1 MSALTARQARRW
13 ELIVPLA
20 LLLVYTV
27 CFGLYSLHRET
38 KEGVEHARQDARRK
52 VAVEMTHLQESLDYL
67 LQKGELAA
75 IRESLSSLGYNPLL
89 QVGLLVDDQ
98 QTVLASTRLAL
109 IGHPAGEAWPEVDQ
123 PENARWRQ
131 QALKHMQ
138 GVVEASADGKSI
150 IGYYP
155 VPLSIG
161 QAPRRVGYLFFQH
174 DLTELENA
182 SRYTA
187 ERSVL
192 RSMVLLL
199 VIAGGMGLIVYALLG
214 QRIRRLVTATE
225 GMAEQI
231 GRSREQLRE
240 NEERF
245 QTLVDR
251 SPDAI
256 FVHREGSIVFANPA
270 AGAVVGYERAEE
282 LQGRKLAELVQHG
295 DEEALTESA
304 DEQGMR
310 EVHWVHRSGRLV
322 LGEVVTFPLVFE
334 AQPARVSIVRDITER
349 KHLREKLQTADRMAS
364 IGALASGVA
373 HEINN
378 PLSFMLS
385 NLRFVRDE
393 FKELPEGWDALAK
406 ERLKEIQEA
415 LGESLEGGERVN
427 EIVQDLR
434 RFARGDD
441 GKRAPVNLH
450 TVLDLCGS
458 IARSQLRHRAQL
470 VKAYG
475 ELPPVHASESR
486 LGQLFL
492 NLIVNAA
499 QAIPEGADAKANEVR
514 ITTWREGADQVA
526 VEVKD
531 TGVGI
536 PPENL
541 HRLFDPFFTTKP
553 VGVGTGLGLSISL
566 NIVKAMG
573 GRITVDSEPGKG
585 TAFRVFLPVGEA
597 GAAPVSE
604 SSGGQ
609 HS

>member
-1 MSALTARQARRW
+1 MSERPSRSARLR
-13 ELIVPLA
+13 ELILP
-20 LLLVYTV
+20 LLLLVVYTV

-38 KEGVEHARQDARRK
+38 REGVADARQDARRK
-52 VAVEMTHLQESLDYL
+52 VSVEMTQLQASLDYL
-67 LQKGELAA
+67 LKAGNIAA
-75 IRESLSSLGYNPLL
+75 VRESLASLGYNPLL

-98 QTVLASTRLAL
+98 QRVLASTRLAL
-109 IGHPAGEAWPEVDQ
+109 AGRPAAEAWPEVES
-123 PENARWRQ
+123 PESVRLRQ

-138 GVVEASADGKSI
+138 GVVEISADGKRI
-150 IGYYP
+150 IGHYP
-155 VPLSIG
+155 IPLSAG
-161 QAPRRVGYLFFQH
+161 VERRVGYLYFQH
-174 DLTELENA
+174 DLTELEKA

-192 RSMVLLL
+192 RSMVMLL
-199 VIAGGMGLIVYALLG
+199 VIAGGMGLIVYTLLG
-214 QRIRRLVTATE
+214 RRIQRLVTATE

-256 FVHREGSIVFANPA
+256 FVHREGLIVFANPA
-270 AGAVVGYERAEE
+270 AAALVGYARGEE
-282 LQGRKLAELVQHG
+282 LQGRELEDLVQQG
-295 DEEALTESA
+295 EEDSLAGVES
-304 DEQGMR
+304 EEGMR
-310 EVHWVHRSGRLV
+310 EVHWTHQSGRLV

-334 AQPARVSIVRDITER
+334 GQPARVSIVRDVTER

-364 IGALASGVA
+364 IGALTSGVA

-385 NLRFVRDE
+385 NLRFIRDE
-393 FKELPEGWDALAK
+393 MKDLPEGWDVHAK
-406 ERLKEIQEA
+406 EQLKEVQEA
-415 LGESLEGGERVN
+415 LGEALEGGERVN

-441 GKRAPVNLH
+441 GKRAPVNVH
-450 TVLDLCGS
+450 AVLDLCGN

-470 VKAYG
+470 VKVYG
-475 ELPPVHASESR
+475 ELPPVMANESR

-499 QAIPEGADAKANEVR
+499 QAIPEGGETKGHEVR
-514 ITTWREGADQVA
+514 LTTWREGEAQVV
-526 VEVKD
+526 VEVRD

-553 VGVGTGLGLSISL
+553 AGVGTGLGLPICL

-573 GRITVDSEPGKG
+573 GRITVDSEPGRG

-597 GAAPVSE
+597 AAAPVS
-604 SSGGQ
+604 
-609 HS
+609 

>member
-1 MSALTARQARRW
+1 VSVSPTRSARIL
-13 ELIVPLA
+13 EIILPLL
-20 LLLVYTV
+20 LLLVYAA
-27 CFGLYSLHRET
+27 CFGLYL
-38 KEGVEHARQDARRK
+38 
-52 VAVEMTHLQESLDYL
+52 Y
-67 LQKGELAA
+67 
-75 IRESLSSLGYNPLL
+75 
-89 QVGLLVDDQ
+89 
-98 QTVLASTRLAL
+98 
-109 IGHPAGEAWPEVDQ
+109 
-123 PENARWRQ
+123 
-131 QALKHMQ
+131 
-138 GVVEASADGKSI
+138 
-150 IGYYP
+150 
-155 VPLSIG
+155 
-161 QAPRRVGYLFFQH
+161 FQY
-174 DLTELENA
+174 DLTELEKA
-182 SRYTA
+182 SRAAA

-192 RSMVLLL
+192 LSTLLLL
-199 VIAGGMGLIVYALLG
+199 VIAAGAGLLVNTLLRR
-214 QRIRRLVTATE
+214 RIQRLVTATE

-256 FVHREGSIVFANPA
+256 LIHREGSLVFANPA
-270 AGAVVGYERAEE
+270 AATLVGYARGDE
-282 LQGRKLAELVQHG
+282 LHGRKLAELVQHG
-295 DEEALTESA
+295 DEDALTGPV

-334 AQPARVSIVRDITER
+334 GQPARVSIVRDVTER

-364 IGALASGVA
+364 IGSLASGVA

-406 ERLKEIQEA
+406 EQLKEVREA
-415 LGESLEGGERVN
+415 LGEALEGGERVN

-441 GKRAPVNLH
+441 GKRSPVNLH
-450 TVLDLCGS
+450 TVLDLCGN

-475 ELPPVHASESR
+475 ELPPVLANESR

-499 QAIPEGADAKANEVR
+499 QAIPEGGDAKAHEVR
-514 ITTWREGADQVA
+514 LTTWREGEDQVV
-526 VEVKD
+526 VEVRD
-531 TGVGI
+531 TGEGI
-536 PPENL
+536 AQENL

-553 VGVGTGLGLSISL
+553 AGVGTGLGLAISL

-573 GRITVDSEPGKG
+573 GRITVDSELGKG
-585 TAFRVFLPVGEA
+585 TAFRVFLPVGET
-597 GAAPVSE
+597 GAPVS
-604 SSGGQ
+604 Q
-609 HS
+609 A

>member
-1 MSALTARQARRW
+1 MSAPPARTARLR
-13 ELIVPLA
+13 ELLLPLL

-38 KEGVEHARQDARRK
+38 KEGVEDARQDARRK
-52 VAVEMTHLQESLDYL
+52 VAVEMTRLQDSLDYL
-67 LQKGELAA
+67 LQAEDLAA
-75 IRESLSSLGYNPLL
+75 VRKSLASLGYNPLL

-98 QTVLASTRLAL
+98 QRVLASTRLAL
-109 IGHPAGEAWPEVDQ
+109 IGRPAAEAWPEVES
-123 PENARWRQ
+123 PENVRLRQ

-138 GVVEASADGKSI
+138 GVVEISADGKRI
-150 IGYYP
+150 IGHYP
-155 VPLSIG
+155 IPLSIG
-161 QAPRRVGYLFFQH
+161 VERRVGYLYFQH
-174 DLTELENA
+174 DLTELEKA
-182 SRYTA
+182 SRYNA

-192 RSMVLLL
+192 RSMVMLL
-199 VIAGGMGLIVYALLG
+199 VIAGGMGLIVYTLLG
-214 QRIRRLVTATE
+214 RRIQRLVTATE

-256 FVHREGSIVFANPA
+256 FVHREGLIVFANPA
-270 AGAVVGYERAEE
+270 AAALVGYARGEE
-282 LQGRKLAELVQHG
+282 LQGRELEELVQHG
-295 DEEALTESA
+295 EEDSLAGVEN
-304 DEQGMR
+304 EEGMR
-310 EVHWVHRSGRLV
+310 EVHWVHQSGRLV

-334 AQPARVSIVRDITER
+334 GQPARVSIVRDVTER

-364 IGALASGVA
+364 IGSLTSGVA

-385 NLRFVRDE
+385 NLRFIRDE
-393 FKELPEGWDALAK
+393 MKDLPEGWDVHAK
-406 ERLKEIQEA
+406 DQLKEIQEA
-415 LGESLEGGERVN
+415 LGEALEGGERVN

-441 GKRAPVNLH
+441 GKRAPVNVH
-450 TVLDLCGS
+450 AVLDLCGN

-470 VKAYG
+470 VKVYG
-475 ELPPVHASESR
+475 ELPPVLANESR

-499 QAIPEGADAKANEVR
+499 QAIPEGGETKGHEVR
-514 ITTWREGADQVA
+514 LTTWREGEDQVV
-526 VEVKD
+526 VEVRD
-531 TGVGI
+531 TGMGI

-553 VGVGTGLGLSISL
+553 AGVGTGLGLPICL

-573 GRITVDSEPGKG
+573 GRITVDSEPGRG

-597 GAAPVSE
+597 AAPAS
-604 SSGGQ
+604 
-609 HS
+609 

>member
-1 MSALTARQARRW
+1 MLV
-13 ELIVPLA
+13 LLA
-20 LLLVYTV
+20 LLV
-27 CFGLYSLHRET
+27 S
-38 KEGVEHARQDARRK
+38 
-52 VAVEMTHLQESLDYL
+52 
-67 LQKGELAA
+67 
-75 IRESLSSLGYNPLL
+75 
-89 QVGLLVDDQ
+89 
-98 QTVLASTRLAL
+98 
-109 IGHPAGEAWPEVDQ
+109 
-123 PENARWRQ
+123 
-131 QALKHMQ
+131 
-138 GVVEASADGKSI
+138 
-150 IGYYP
+150 
-155 VPLSIG
+155 
-161 QAPRRVGYLFFQH
+161 
-174 DLTELENA
+174 
-182 SRYTA
+182 
-187 ERSVL
+187 
-192 RSMVLLL
+192 
-199 VIAGGMGLIVYALLG
+199 AGGIGLIVYALLG
-214 QRIRRLVTATE
+214 RRIQRLVTATQ

-270 AGAVVGYERAEE
+270 AAAMVGGERTEE

-295 DEEALTESA
+295 DEDALTGAA
-304 DEQGMR
+304 DEEGMR

-334 AQPARVSIVRDITER
+334 GQPARVSIVRDVTER

-364 IGALASGVA
+364 IGSLASGVA

-378 PLSFMLS
+378 PLSFLLS

-406 ERLKEIQEA
+406 EQLKEIQEA
-415 LGESLEGGERVN
+415 LGEALEGGERVN
-427 EIVQDLR
+427 EIIQDLR

-441 GKRAPVNLH
+441 GKRTPVNLH
-450 TVLDLCGS
+450 AVLDLCGN

-499 QAIPEGADAKANEVR
+499 QAIPEGGDAKAHEVR
-514 ITTWREGADQVA
+514 ITTWCEGADQVV

-531 TGVGI
+531 TGMGI

-553 VGVGTGLGLSISL
+553 AGVGTGLGLSISL

-585 TAFRVFLPVGEA
+585 TAFRVFLLVGEA
-597 GAAPVSE
+597 AAAPVS
-604 SSGGQ
+604 
-609 HS
+609 